1 MHWLVWDV
9 TNDRHLCIYMWFWYS
24 LSEYSIISW
33 QKPLSNWL
41 THPSKIATK
50 IAERNPR
57 TNMKEERHTTVCIFN
72 VYIIAVTD
80 EYTIF
85 ILKQG
90 TFNWKDI
97 QIDEPQKNSLLI
109 FFIGVIFLPK
119 DTERYRIHNL
129 LLMKKKKDF
138 EKTIRET

>member
-1 MHWLVWDV
+1 
-9 TNDRHLCIYMWFWYS
+9 
-24 LSEYSIISW
+24 
-33 QKPLSNWL
+33 
-41 THPSKIATK
+41 
-50 IAERNPR
+50 
-57 TNMKEERHTTVCIFN
+57 MKEERHTTVCIFN

-129 LLMKKKKDF
+129 LLMKKKISKNYPRNLIL
-138 EKTIRET
+138 KK